1 MKREYDVF
9 ISFKNSDNG
18 KKTDDRV
25 LGQELYEYLEAK
37 GLKPFFSAITLEK
50 NGIDKWDDE
59 IDRALK
65 SAKIFIAIGSSK
77 SYLTSNWVQKERTIY
92 LTLKSLDTSKALFIY
107 MLPPMQL
114 KDLPHELAGF
124 QCFQDRE
131 VDKFEH
137 LYNSIINHI
146 KGIDLEEEKKESSN
160 GGININGDVNGIG
173 VVTGGNVTQTI
184 NNKTINTENYIEN
197 IDNKDGGI
205 INFN

>member
-18 KKTDDRV
+18 KKTDDRM
-25 LGQELYEYLEAK
+25 LGEELCEYLESK

-50 NGIDKWDDE
+50 YGIDRWDKAIDE
-59 IDRALK
+59 ALQN
-65 SAKIFIAIGSSK
+65 AKAFVAVGSSK
-77 SYLTSNWVQKERTIY
+77 SYMTSEWVQRERTIY
-92 LTLKSLDTSKALFIY
+92 LTLKSLDSSKALFVY
-107 MLPPMQL
+107 MLPPMQI
-114 KDLPHELAGF
+114 KDLPRELAGF

-173 VVTGGNVTQTI
+173 VVTGGTVTQTLSFT
-184 NNKTINTENYIEN
+184 KS
-197 IDNKDGGI
+197 
-205 INFN
+205 